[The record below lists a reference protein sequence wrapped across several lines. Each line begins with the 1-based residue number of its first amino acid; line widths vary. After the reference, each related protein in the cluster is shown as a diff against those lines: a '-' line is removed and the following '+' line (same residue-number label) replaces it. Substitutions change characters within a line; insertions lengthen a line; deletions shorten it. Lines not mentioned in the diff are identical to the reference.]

1 MLKEVSYKDL
11 KFNPFR
17 LIGDEWMLVTA
28 GNEKDGCN
36 TMTASWGGIGCMWV
50 IGTGTLIHSFGSMN
64 LSLVIFV
71 CLSFTI

>member
-36 TMTASWGGIGCMWV
+36 TMTASWG
-50 IGTGTLIHSFGSMN
+50 
-64 LSLVIFV
+64 
-71 CLSFTI
+71 CLLYTSPSPRDRG

>member
-1 MLKEVSYKDL
+1 MIKKILKTEDGYNIVTDNGGKD
-11 KFNPFR
+11 
-17 LIGDEWMLVTA
+17 D
-28 GNEKDGCN
+28 
-36 TMTASWGGIGCMWV
+36 WV